1 MSEHV
6 DTKERLI
13 DAAIEV
19 IATRGDAAVRLAEI
33 AQIVG
38 IKTPSIYYFFP
49 SREELVLAA
58 HRERYRRAVA
68 EVLGQFEAE
77 IASATTED
85 EFREG
90 SLRALQF
97 ALSDERRE
105 ARVVRLGL
113 LNKALTNDELL
124 REVNEAAYEGHKVL
138 AEILERAQRTG
149 WIRSDISP
157 LTLAVWVRSMIF
169 GRLILEIDAVRY
181 DRDEWTQL
189 ALSSF
194 TRTLKPS

>member
-1 MSEHV
+1 M

-19 IATRGDAAVRLAEI
+19 IASRGDAAVRLAEI
-33 AQIVG
+33 AQTVG

-49 SREELVLAA
+49 RREDLVIAA

-68 EVLGQFEAE
+68 EALGRFEAE
-77 IASATTED
+77 FASAKTQD

-97 ALSDERRE
+97 AMSDERRE

-113 LNKALTNDELL
+113 LAKALTNDDLL
-124 REVNEAAYEGHKVL
+124 REVNEAAYEGHKAL
-138 AEILERAQRTG
+138 AEILERAQSTG

-157 LTLAVWVRSMIF
+157 LTVAVWVRSMIF
-169 GRLILEIDAVRY
+169 GRLILEIDGDRY

-194 TRTLKPS
+194 TRTFAPG

>member
-1 MSEHV
+1 MSEGV

-19 IATRGDAAVRLAEI
+19 IASRGDAAVRLAEI
-33 AQIVG
+33 AQTVG

-49 SREELVLAA
+49 RREDLVIAA

-68 EVLGQFEAE
+68 EALGRFEAE
-77 IASATTED
+77 FASAKTQD

-97 ALSDERRE
+97 AMSDERRE

-113 LNKALTNDELL
+113 LAKALTNDDLL
-124 REVNEAAYEGHKVL
+124 REVNEAAYEGHKAL
-138 AEILERAQRTG
+138 AEILERAQSTG

-157 LTLAVWVRSMIF
+157 LTVAVWVRSMIF
-169 GRLILEIDAVRY
+169 GRLILEIDGDRY

-189 ALSSF
+189 ALSSI
-194 TRTLKPS
+194 TRTFAPG

>member
-1 MSEHV
+1 MSEGV

-19 IATRGDAAVRLAEI
+19 IASRGDAAVRLAEI
-33 AQIVG
+33 AQTVG

-49 SREELVLAA
+49 SREDLVIAA

-68 EVLGQFEAE
+68 EALGRFEAE
-77 IASATTED
+77 FASAKTQD

-97 ALSDERRE
+97 AMSDERRE

-113 LNKALTNDELL
+113 LAKALTNDDLL
-124 REVNEAAYEGHKVL
+124 REVNEAAYEGHKAL
-138 AEILERAQRTG
+138 AEILERAQSTG

-157 LTLAVWVRSMIF
+157 LTVAVWVRSMIF
-169 GRLILEIDAVRY
+169 GRLVLEIDGDRY
-181 DRDEWTQL
+181 NGDEWTQL
-189 ALSSF
+189 TLSSF
-194 TRTLKPS
+194 TRTLTPS

>member
-1 MSEHV
+1 M

-19 IATRGDAAVRLAEI
+19 IASRGDAAVRLAEI
-33 AQIVG
+33 AQTVG

-49 SREELVLAA
+49 SREDLVIAA

-68 EVLGQFEAE
+68 EALGRFEAE
-77 IASATTED
+77 FASAKTQD

-97 ALSDERRE
+97 AMSDERRE

-113 LNKALTNDELL
+113 LAKALTNDDLL
-124 REVNEAAYEGHKVL
+124 REVNEAAYEGHKAL
-138 AEILERAQRTG
+138 AEILERAQSTG

-157 LTLAVWVRSMIF
+157 LTVAVWVRSMIF
-169 GRLILEIDAVRY
+169 GRLILEIDGDRY

-194 TRTLKPS
+194 TRTFAPG

>member
-1 MSEHV
+1 MSEGV

-19 IATRGDAAVRLAEI
+19 IASRGDAAVRLAEI
-33 AQIVG
+33 AQTVG

-49 SREELVLAA
+49 SREDLVIAA

-68 EVLGQFEAE
+68 EALGRFEAE
-77 IASATTED
+77 FASAKTQD

-97 ALSDERRE
+97 AMSDERRE

-113 LNKALTNDELL
+113 LAKALTNDDLL
-124 REVNEAAYEGHKVL
+124 REVNEAAYEGHKAL
-138 AEILERAQRTG
+138 AEILERAQSTG

-157 LTLAVWVRSMIF
+157 LTVAVWVRSMIF
-169 GRLILEIDAVRY
+169 GRLILEIDGDRY

-194 TRTLKPS
+194 TRTFAPG

>member
-1 MSEHV
+1 MSEGV

-19 IATRGDAAVRLAEI
+19 IASRGDAAVRLAEI
-33 AQIVG
+33 AQTVG

-49 SREELVLAA
+49 RREDLVIAA

-68 EVLGQFEAE
+68 EALGRFEAE
-77 IASATTED
+77 FASAKTQD

-97 ALSDERRE
+97 AMSDERRE

-113 LNKALTNDELL
+113 LAKALTNDDLL
-124 REVNEAAYEGHKVL
+124 REVNEAAYEGHKAL
-138 AEILERAQRTG
+138 AEILERAQSTG

-157 LTLAVWVRSMIF
+157 LTVAVWVRSMIF
-169 GRLILEIDAVRY
+169 GRLILEIDGDRY

-194 TRTLKPS
+194 TRTFAPG

>member
-1 MSEHV
+1 MSEGV

-19 IATRGDAAVRLAEI
+19 IASRGDAAVRLAEI
-33 AQIVG
+33 AQTVG

-49 SREELVLAA
+49 RREDLVIAA

-68 EVLGQFEAE
+68 EALGRFEAE
-77 IASATTED
+77 FASAKTQD

-97 ALSDERRE
+97 AMSDERRE

-113 LNKALTNDELL
+113 QAKALTNDDLL
-124 REVNEAAYEGHKVL
+124 REVNEAAYEGHKAL
-138 AEILERAQRTG
+138 AEILERAQSTG

-157 LTLAVWVRSMIF
+157 LTVAVWVRSMIF
-169 GRLILEIDAVRY
+169 GRLILEIDGDRY

-194 TRTLKPS
+194 TRTFAPG